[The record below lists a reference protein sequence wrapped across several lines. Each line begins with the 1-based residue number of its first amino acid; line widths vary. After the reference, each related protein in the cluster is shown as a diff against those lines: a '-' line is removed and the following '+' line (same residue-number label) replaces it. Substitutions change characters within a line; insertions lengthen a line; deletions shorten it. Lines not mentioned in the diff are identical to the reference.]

1 MPITQH
7 YPFQLHCKQIIAAFK
22 KAKTSNDA
30 ALFLHK
36 SKVRTPLFMAESI
49 LRISRTF
56 IHDKEIEEWY
66 ELIKKLED
74 HLGEVDNYITLL
86 ADFSKLKGV
95 KSVQLEYISK
105 KLDKSID
112 KFNKKLSK
120 YDFYIKD
127 LEEMNKGFKI
137 NFNDKRIIAKLHEE
151 IKTELKETADFFG
164 RFPEGFDDMEL
175 QVHEL
180 RRKLR
185 WISIYAAAFDGL
197 IGLKE
202 TKEKYK
208 WEKKFITPSVIKNPF
223 NKLPVKK
230 GLTHHISLNKKSFFA
245 LSFVIAEL
253 GKIKDKG
260 LGIYSLGKSIRK
272 TTGEKEHE
280 AEKLAIKQL
289 QVKYSTTSLL
299 KEAYT
304 LLNSYYGTF
313 KIYETLT

>member
-1 MPITQH
+1 MAINQH
-7 YPFQLHCKQIIAAFK
+7 FPFQLHCKQIIAALK
-22 KAKTSNDA
+22 KAKDSDDP
-30 ALFLHK
+30 ALFLQK

-74 HLGEVDNYITLL
+74 HLGEIDNYITLL
-86 ADFSKLKGV
+86 ADFSKLKTV
-95 KSVQLEYISK
+95 NSLQLEYISK

-120 YDFYIKD
+120 HDFYIKE
-127 LEEMNKGFKI
+127 LEEMNKDFKI

-151 IKTELKETADFFG
+151 IKTELKEAADFFA
-164 RFPEGFDDMEL
+164 RFPTGFDDMEL

-185 WISIYAAAFDGL
+185 WVSIYAAAFDGL
-197 IGLKE
+197 IVLKE

-208 WEKKFITPSVIKNPF
+208 WEKKFITPAIVKNPF
-223 NKLPVKK
+223 NKLPLKK
-230 GLTHHISLNKKSFFA
+230 GLTHHIAFNKKAFYA
-245 LSFVIAEL
+245 LSFVIADL

-280 AEKLAIKQL
+280 AEKLALKQL
-289 QVKYSTTSLL
+289 NVNYTTNTLL
-299 KEAYT
+299 KEAHVLMT
-304 LLNSYYGTF
+304 SYFGTF
-313 KIYETLT
+313 KIYESLA